1 MDQLISS
8 KSNIHK
14 LFRINNIPNILTVF
28 RILFIPLILVF
39 LAIDSNIT
47 IYSFKITDI
56 NYRIDL
62 YDLLAGLFFIIASIT
77 DALDGYLAR
86 RFNWISDFG
95 KIWDPIADKVL
106 TTSVFILLASQN
118 VTLWYLIVI
127 MVSRDTII
135 DAYRQ
140 TVAKKNIVVA
150 ANLFGKLKTIFQMIA
165 LIVLILVFNNPEK
178 IYSSSSIWQY
188 YSVQNILVFICTF
201 LSVVSGIIYIVQIN
215 KRIKLLKQQED
226 SYDKQENN

>member
-39 LAIDSNIT
+39 LAIDSNII

-62 YDLLAGLFFIIASIT
+62 YDLLAGLFFILASIT

-86 RFNWISDFG
+86 RFNSISDFG

-178 IYSSSSIWQY
+178 IYSSSNIWQY

>member
-14 LFRINNIPNILTVF
+14 LFRINNIPNILTIF

-39 LAIDSNIT
+39 LAIDSNIN

-62 YDLLAGLFFIIASIT
+62 YDLLAGLFFILASIT

-165 LIVLILVFNNPEK
+165 LIVLILVFNNPK
-178 IYSSSSIWQY
+178 NIYSSSNIWQY

>member
-62 YDLLAGLFFIIASIT
+62 YDLLAGLFFILASIT

-165 LIVLILVFNNPEK
+165 LIVLILVFNNPEN
-178 IYSSSSIWQY
+178 IYRSSNIWQY

-226 SYDKQENN
+226 NYDKQENN

>member
-47 IYSFKITDI
+47 IYSFKITNI

-62 YDLLAGLFFIIASIT
+62 YDLLAGLFFILASIT

-86 RFNWISDFG
+86 KFNWISDFG

-165 LIVLILVFNNPEK
+165 LIVLILVFNNPK
-178 IYSSSSIWQY
+178 NIYISSNIWQY
-188 YSVQNILVFICTF
+188 YSVQNILVFICTL
-201 LSVVSGIIYIVQIN
+201 LSVASGIIYIVQIN

>member
-1 MDQLISS
+1 MDQLISN

-62 YDLLAGLFFIIASIT
+62 YDLLAGLFFILASIT

-165 LIVLILVFNNPEK
+165 LIVLILVFNNPEN
-178 IYSSSSIWQY
+178 IYRSSNIWQY
-188 YSVQNILVFICTF
+188 YSIQNILVFICTF

>member
-14 LFRINNIPNILTVF
+14 LFRINNIPNILTIF

-39 LAIDSNIT
+39 LAIDSNIN

-62 YDLLAGLFFIIASIT
+62 YDLLAGLFFILASIT

>member
-1 MDQLISS
+1 MDQLISN

-62 YDLLAGLFFIIASIT
+62 YDLLAGLFFILASIT

-178 IYSSSSIWQY
+178 IYSYSNIWQY

>member
-62 YDLLAGLFFIIASIT
+62 YDLLAGLFFILASIT

-86 RFNWISDFG
+86 KFNWISDFG

-150 ANLFGKLKTIFQMIA
+150 ANLFGKLKTVFQMIA

-178 IYSSSSIWQY
+178 IYSSSNIWQY
-188 YSVQNILVFICTF
+188 YSIQNILVFICTF

>member
-1 MDQLISS
+1 MGQLISS

-62 YDLLAGLFFIIASIT
+62 YDLLAGLFFILASIT

-165 LIVLILVFNNPEK
+165 LIVLILVFNNPEN
-178 IYSSSSIWQY
+178 IYRSSNIWQY
-188 YSVQNILVFICTF
+188 YSIQNILVFICTF

>member
-14 LFRINNIPNILTVF
+14 LFRINNIPNILTIF

-62 YDLLAGLFFIIASIT
+62 YDLLAGLFFMLASIT

-86 RFNWISDFG
+86 KFNWISDFG

-127 MVSRDTII
+127 MISRDTII

-165 LIVLILVFNNPEK
+165 LIVLILVFNNPEN
-178 IYSSSSIWQY
+178 IYRSSNIWQY
-188 YSVQNILVFICTF
+188 YSIQNILVFICTF

>member
-14 LFRINNIPNILTVF
+14 LFRINNIPNILTIF

-62 YDLLAGLFFIIASIT
+62 YDLLAGLFFILASIT

-86 RFNWISDFG
+86 KFNWISDFG

-106 TTSVFILLASQN
+106 TTSLFILLASQN

-165 LIVLILVFNNPEK
+165 LIVLILVFNNPEN
-178 IYSSSSIWQY
+178 IYRSSNIWQY
-188 YSVQNILVFICTF
+188 YSIQNILVFICTF

>member
-62 YDLLAGLFFIIASIT
+62 YDLLAGLFFILASIT

-178 IYSSSSIWQY
+178 IYSSNSIWQY
-188 YSVQNILVFICTF
+188 YSAQNILVFICTF

-226 SYDKQENN
+226 SYDK

>member
-1 MDQLISS
+1 MDQSISS
-8 KSNIHK
+8 KNKIHK
-14 LFRINNIPNILTVF
+14 LFKINNIPNILTVF

-39 LAIDSNIT
+39 LAINSNII
-47 IYSFKITDI
+47 IYSFKIIDI

-62 YDLLAGLFFIIASIT
+62 YDLIAGIFFILASIT

-86 RFNWISDFG
+86 KFNWISDFG

-127 MVSRDTII
+127 MVTRDTIV
-135 DAYRQ
+135 DAYRL

-150 ANLFGKLKTIFQMIA
+150 ANIFGKLKTVFQMVCLVVL
-165 LIVLILVFNNPEK
+165 LIVFNNPINVYK
-178 IYSSSSIWQY
+178 YDNLWQY
-188 YSVQNILVFICTF
+188 YAIQNILVFISTL
-201 LSVVSGIIYIVQIN
+201 LSIISGIIYVIQIN
-215 KRIKLLKQQED
+215 NKITFLKQQED
-226 SYDKQENN
+226 SYDKQKNN

>member
-62 YDLLAGLFFIIASIT
+62 YDLLAGLFFILASIT

-178 IYSSSSIWQY
+178 IYSSSNIWQY
-188 YSVQNILVFICTF
+188 YSIQNILVFICTF

>member
-62 YDLLAGLFFIIASIT
+62 YDLLAGLFFILASIT

-86 RFNWISDFG
+86 KFNWISDFG

-165 LIVLILVFNNPEK
+165 LIVLILVFNNPK
-178 IYSSSSIWQY
+178 NIYSSSNIWQY

>member
-8 KSNIHK
+8 KKNIHK

-62 YDLLAGLFFIIASIT
+62 YDLLAGLFFILASIT

-86 RFNWISDFG
+86 KFNWISDFG

-127 MVSRDTII
+127 IVSRDTII

-165 LIVLILVFNNPEK
+165 LIVLILVFNNPK
-178 IYSSSSIWQY
+178 NIYSSSNIWQY

-201 LSVVSGIIYIVQIN
+201 LSVVSGVIYIVQIN

>member
-14 LFRINNIPNILTVF
+14 LFRINNIPNILTIF

-62 YDLLAGLFFIIASIT
+62 YDLLAGLFFILASIT

-86 RFNWISDFG
+86 KFNWISDFG

-165 LIVLILVFNNPEK
+165 LIVLILVFNNPEN
-178 IYSSSSIWQY
+178 IYRSSNIWQY
-188 YSVQNILVFICTF
+188 YSIQNILVFICTF

>member
-8 KSNIHK
+8 KSNIHE

-39 LAIDSNIT
+39 LAIDSNLT

-62 YDLLAGLFFIIASIT
+62 YDLLAGLFFILASIT

-86 RFNWISDFG
+86 KFNWISDFG

-165 LIVLILVFNNPEK
+165 LIVLILVFNNPK
-178 IYSSSSIWQY
+178 NVYSSSNIWQY
-188 YSVQNILVFICTF
+188 YSLQNILVFICTF

>member
-62 YDLLAGLFFIIASIT
+62 YDLLAGLFFILASIT

-86 RFNWISDFG
+86 KFNWISDFG

-165 LIVLILVFNNPEK
+165 LIVLILVFNNPEN
-178 IYSSSSIWQY
+178 IYSSSYIWQY

>member
-1 MDQLISS
+1 MGQLISS

-62 YDLLAGLFFIIASIT
+62 YDLLAGLFFILASIT

-86 RFNWISDFG
+86 KFNWISDFG

-178 IYSSSSIWQY
+178 IYISNNKWQY

>member
-62 YDLLAGLFFIIASIT
+62 YDLLAGLFFILASIT

-178 IYSSSSIWQY
+178 IYISNNKWQY

>member
-14 LFRINNIPNILTVF
+14 LFRINNIPNILTIF

-62 YDLLAGLFFIIASIT
+62 YDLLAGLFFILASIT

-86 RFNWISDFG
+86 KFNWISDFG

-165 LIVLILVFNNPEK
+165 LIVLILVFNNPEN
-178 IYSSSSIWQY
+178 IYRSSNIWQY

>member
-14 LFRINNIPNILTVF
+14 LFRINNIPNILTIF

-39 LAIDSNIT
+39 LAIDSNIN

-62 YDLLAGLFFIIASIT
+62 YDLLAGLFFILASIT

-165 LIVLILVFNNPEK
+165 LIVLILVFNNPEN
-178 IYSSSSIWQY
+178 IYSSSNIWQY

>member
-62 YDLLAGLFFIIASIT
+62 YDLLAGLFFILASIT

-86 RFNWISDFG
+86 KFNWISDFG

-106 TTSVFILLASQN
+106 TTSLFILLASQN

-178 IYSSSSIWQY
+178 IYISNNKWQY

-215 KRIKLLKQQED
+215 KRIKLLK
-226 SYDKQENN
+226 

>member
-62 YDLLAGLFFIIASIT
+62 YDLLAGLFFILASIT

-86 RFNWISDFG
+86 KFNWISDFG

-178 IYSSSSIWQY
+178 IYSSSNIWQY

>member
-8 KSNIHK
+8 KNNIHK

-62 YDLLAGLFFIIASIT
+62 YDLLAGLFFILASIT

-215 KRIKLLKQQED
+215 KRIKLLK
-226 SYDKQENN
+226 

>member
-1 MDQLISS
+1 MDQSISS
-8 KSNIHK
+8 KNKIHK
-14 LFRINNIPNILTVF
+14 LFKINNIPNILTVF

-39 LAIDSNIT
+39 LAINSNII
-47 IYSFKITDI
+47 IYSFKIIDI

-62 YDLLAGLFFIIASIT
+62 YDLIAGIFFILASIT

-86 RFNWISDFG
+86 KFNWISDFG

-127 MVSRDTII
+127 MVTRDTIV
-135 DAYRQ
+135 DAYRL

-150 ANLFGKLKTIFQMIA
+150 ANIFGKLKTVFQMVCLLVL
-165 LIVLILVFNNPEK
+165 LIVFNNPINVYK
-178 IYSSSSIWQY
+178 YDNLWQY
-188 YSVQNILVFICTF
+188 YAIQNILVFISTL
-201 LSVVSGIIYIVQIN
+201 LSIISGIIYVIQIN
-215 KRIKLLKQQED
+215 NKITFLKQQED
-226 SYDKQENN
+226 SYDKQKNN

>member
-62 YDLLAGLFFIIASIT
+62 YDLLAGLFFILASIT

-178 IYSSSSIWQY
+178 IYSYSNIWQY

>member
-62 YDLLAGLFFIIASIT
+62 YDLLAGLFFILASIT

-86 RFNWISDFG
+86 KFNWISDFG

-106 TTSVFILLASQN
+106 TTSVFILLASKN

-165 LIVLILVFNNPEK
+165 LIVLILVFNNSK
-178 IYSSSSIWQY
+178 NIYSSSSIWQY

>member
-62 YDLLAGLFFIIASIT
+62 YDLLAGLFFILASIT

-178 IYSSSSIWQY
+178 IYSSSNIWQY

>member
-39 LAIDSNIT
+39 LTIDSNIT

-62 YDLLAGLFFIIASIT
+62 YDLLAGLFFILASIT

-178 IYSSSSIWQY
+178 IYSSSNIWQY